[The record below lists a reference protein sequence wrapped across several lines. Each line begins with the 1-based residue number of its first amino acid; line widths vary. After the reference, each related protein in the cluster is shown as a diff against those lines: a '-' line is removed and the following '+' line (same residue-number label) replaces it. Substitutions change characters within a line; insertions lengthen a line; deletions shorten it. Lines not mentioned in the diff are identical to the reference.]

1 MLHAP
6 LAESDAQD
14 KVTAAICCL
23 GLFLK
28 KNSWFE
34 ASQDQAMQVLAATLV
49 RENQCCAQP
58 SCNAPDVPAPKR
70 RRGSKCALPVLE
82 GEGAAPVFAA
92 ESATPV
98 AESPVEETDASSV
111 PDSPESCVILAEA
124 MDAVSDVGNDPLWEH
139 VVPCIA
145 RDAAKAVD
153 LRAALEARCGKE
165 VAKNLLANTKASVAQ
180 DASGKKNRVLKLG
193 ASYISLKSEV

>member
-1 MLHAP
+1 
-6 LAESDAQD
+6 
-14 KVTAAICCL
+14 
-23 GLFLK
+23 
-28 KNSWFE
+28 
-34 ASQDQAMQVLAATLV
+34 MQVLAATLV
-49 RENQCCAQP
+49 REQCCAQP
-58 SCNAPDVPAPKR
+58 SCNAFDVPAPKK
-70 RRGSKCALPVLE
+70 RRGLKCALPVLE

-92 ESATPV
+92 DSTPV
-98 AESPVEETDASSV
+98 AESPAEELDASSA
-111 PDSPESCVILAEA
+111 PDSPESCVIQTDA
-124 MDAVSDVGNDPLWEH
+124 MDAVSDVDNDPLWEH

-193 ASYISLKSEV
+193 ASYISLKSV